1 MNPSPNPHTPSEPSA
16 PAAPESDSKIRRGK
30 RVRATVAVVAILL
43 VGFIV
48 VRIFTASGG
57 AKKAG
62 APSLPVATA
71 IVKLGDISIYIN
83 ALGTVTPV
91 YTVTVTSRVAGELT
105 EIHYTEGQLVKKG
118 DLLAVIDPRP
128 YQAALMQAQGQL
140 SRDKALLKNAYL
152 DLSRYQEAF
161 GRHAIPEQT
170 LATQRSVV
178 EQDGGIVMLDQGNL
192 DAARVNLDY
201 TRITAPISGRVG
213 LRLMDL
219 GNIVQANG
227 SAALVT
233 ITQLQPI
240 TVIFTIAEDYIAD
253 VVKQMQGQKRLSVD
267 ALDREQQRV
276 IAHGELLSL
285 DNAIDPTTGTVKAR
299 AIFANASTE
308 LFPNQFVNA
317 KLLVRTLQKV
327 PLIPSAAVQR
337 NADESYVY
345 TILPDGTVQSKSI
358 KILATDAEVTAVTGL
373 DVGTTLVADGFD
385 RIQNGVKVTVKK
397 PSSTE

>member
-1 MNPSPNPHTPSEPSA
+1 
-16 PAAPESDSKIRRGK
+16 
-30 RVRATVAVVAILL
+30 
-43 VGFIV
+43 
-48 VRIFTASGG
+48 
-57 AKKAG
+57 
-62 APSLPVATA
+62 
-71 IVKLGDISIYIN
+71 
-83 ALGTVTPV
+83 
-91 YTVTVTSRVAGELT
+91 
-105 EIHYTEGQLVKKG
+105 
-118 DLLAVIDPRP
+118 
-128 YQAALMQAQGQL
+128 
-140 SRDKALLKNAYL
+140 
-152 DLSRYQEAF
+152 
-161 GRHAIPEQT
+161 
-170 LATQRSVV
+170 
-178 EQDGGIVMLDQGNL
+178 
-192 DAARVNLDY
+192 
-201 TRITAPISGRVG
+201 
-213 LRLMDL
+213 
-219 GNIVQANG
+219 VQANG

-358 KILATDAEVTAVTGL
+358 KILATDGEVTAVTGL